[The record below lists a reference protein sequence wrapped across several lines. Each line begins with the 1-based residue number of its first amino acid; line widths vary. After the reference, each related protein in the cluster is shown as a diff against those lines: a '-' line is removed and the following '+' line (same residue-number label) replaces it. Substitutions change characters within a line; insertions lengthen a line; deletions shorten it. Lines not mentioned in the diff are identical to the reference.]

1 MKVLQQW
8 RRLDLA
14 ERRRALENSSTQVYG
29 GERRLERDLGS
40 PSQPFIC
47 EAWVLGL
54 LSKLT
59 TYKDGR

>member
-1 MKVLQQW
+1 MEVLQRW

-14 ERRRALENSSTQVYG
+14 KKWRALEVTSAQVYG
-29 GERRLERDLGS
+29 GEKRLGFLGS

-47 EAWVLGL
+47 EGWVSGL